1 MAVRGKSI
9 NLFLMDGTAVG
20 RIKCTLANWIGV
32 AYKIPRTELDKC
44 KERDDL
50 ALLPVKY
57 TVQIEKL
64 FMRLEHGIFP
74 RSSRF
79 LMHKL
84 VLY

>member
-1 MAVRGKSI
+1 MTKKQSL
-9 NLFLMDGTAVG
+9 NLGT
-20 RIKCTLANWIGV
+20 
-32 AYKIPRTELDKC
+32 
-44 KERDDL
+44 